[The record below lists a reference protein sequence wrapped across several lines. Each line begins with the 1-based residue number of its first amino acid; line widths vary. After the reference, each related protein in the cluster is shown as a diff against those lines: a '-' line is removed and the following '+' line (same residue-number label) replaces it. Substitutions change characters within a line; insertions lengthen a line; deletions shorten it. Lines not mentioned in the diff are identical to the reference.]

1 MVVDAVAVAINQN
14 NKEDNNNDKLKEWN
28 FVTFIKL

>member
-1 MVVDAVAVAINQN
+1 MVVDAVVVAINQN